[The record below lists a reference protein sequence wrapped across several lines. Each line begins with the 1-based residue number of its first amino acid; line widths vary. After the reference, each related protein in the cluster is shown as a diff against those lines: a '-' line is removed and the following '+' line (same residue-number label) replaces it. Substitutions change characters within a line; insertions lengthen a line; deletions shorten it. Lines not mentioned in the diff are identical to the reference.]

1 MITKLLPEQIA
12 ANWEAIKRVVVR
24 SHPPSVRVSEEV
36 LANILEAAM
45 QMEVQVWIQHE
56 SDFEKDL
63 SSVQAVALTAV
74 MTEPISREKTLLIY
88 GLVALDRSGLD
99 WSEGMIALKK
109 FAKSRGCS
117 YVSAYSEVPAVWK
130 IVESFGGN
138 VKTRYLYLEV

>member
-12 ANWEAIKRVVVR
+12 ANWEAIKRIVVR

-56 SDFEKDL
+56 SDFEQDL

-109 FAKSRGCS
+109 FA
-117 YVSAYSEVPAVWK
+117 
-130 IVESFGGN
+130 VEPI
-138 VKTRYLYLEV
+138 